1 MVMLEVVM
9 IQGRKVEEV
18 WCLLELIEMKE
29 EVSWSE
35 SGPAVSEH

>member
-9 IQGRKVEEV
+9 IQERKVEEV

-29 EVSWSE
+29 VSWSE